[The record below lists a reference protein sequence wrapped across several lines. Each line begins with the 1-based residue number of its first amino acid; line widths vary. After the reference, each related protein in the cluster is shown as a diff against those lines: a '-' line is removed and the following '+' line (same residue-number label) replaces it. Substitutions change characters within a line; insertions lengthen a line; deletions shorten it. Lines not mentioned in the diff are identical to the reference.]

1 MYRQGVLSHQAISG
15 EYALAGL
22 WAHRISSDLSLPVP
36 LIRASPA
43 LPGRA
48 AQQGGAA
55 ERTLFNLA
63 HPTGSRHYA
72 IATPSNSLGRSAEQN
87 MDTITNLPES
97 GPLIAIG
104 GAEDKTCRAIILSR
118 IMSLAP
124 ESNKTV
130 GVITTASSIPAEV
143 FAGYRD
149 VFTRL
154 GADNVHDIRIRE
166 RAEAD
171 DAAHVQAIESCGV
184 IFISGGDQMR
194 LTNIL
199 GASRSLGAIRARHSA
214 GAVVAGTSAGAACM
228 STTMVYGG
236 PADDS
241 LRKGAV
247 KMSGGL
253 AFAEGVIIDT
263 HFLERGR
270 FSRLME
276 VGATNPEYVG
286 VGLGEDAAIQ
296 FLDGQTLEAFG
307 PGHVVIVDS
316 AQITGS
322 NVYDLNEGEAVTVHN
337 VIMHALIDGY
347 GYDITNR
354 KVLMPADLRAWK
366 SERNIAYS

>member
-1 MYRQGVLSHQAISG
+1 
-15 EYALAGL
+15 
-22 WAHRISSDLSLPVP
+22 
-36 LIRASPA
+36 
-43 LPGRA
+43 
-48 AQQGGAA
+48 
-55 ERTLFNLA
+55 
-63 HPTGSRHYA
+63 
-72 IATPSNSLGRSAEQN
+72 
-87 MDTITNLPES
+87 MDTITTMPPP

-104 GAEDKTCRAIILSR
+104 GAEDKTSEAIILSR
-118 IMSLAP
+118 VMALAP
-124 ESNKTV
+124 LENNAV
-130 GVITTASSIPAEV
+130 GVITTASSVPAEV
-143 FAGYRD
+143 FSAYRN

-154 GADNVHDIRIRE
+154 GATDVYDIPIRE

-171 DAAHVQAIESCGV
+171 DQAHVDLIQRCGV
-184 IFISGGDQMR
+184 IFITGGDQMR

-199 GASRSLGAIRARHSA
+199 GASRSLGAIRERHDQ

-228 STTMVYGG
+228 SATMVYGG

-247 KMSGGL
+247 KMSAGL
-253 AFAEGVIIDT
+253 SFAEGVIIDT

-276 VGATNPEYVG
+276 VGTTNPEYVG
-286 VGLGEDAAIQ
+286 VGLGEDAAIE

-322 NVYDLNEGEAVTVHN
+322 NVYDLDDGEAVTVHN
-337 VIMHALIDGY
+337 VIMHALVDGY
-347 GYDITNR
+347 GYDITKR
-354 KVLMPADLRAWK
+354 KVLMPSDLRAWK